1 MKRNKKYIAGFS
13 IMGLV
18 ILTTLVFLILRDR
31 TGKIEYQTV
40 TLSRQTIEK
49 KIIASGSIVPELE
62 VDVKSSLSGVVDQ
75 IYVKAGDWVE
85 QGTPL
90 MSVQVIPNSLDLNSS
105 RSALERSRIRLEES
119 RLEKERMERLHQSRS
134 ISDVEYNQAV
144 MTYRLA
150 QQDFQ
155 EASNRM
161 ALIGEGVNPQE
172 QALDNQVKAP
182 ISGTVLALPLKRGAP
197 IQEQGGMSSGTTV
210 ASMADMDSLY
220 FTGTVDEAQVG
231 KLQTGLPVNLNIAAL
246 EKASLTGV
254 LSFISPRGRESSGS
268 VLFDIEVTLD
278 LQENANLRAG
288 YSASAEIQ
296 LEMAENVLAIQERDL
311 IMEEGKYFVEVLDN
325 QEPRRVEVTVGI
337 SDGIYTEVVDGLE
350 EGSNVVV
357 QL

>member
-1 MKRNKKYIAGFS
+1 
-13 IMGLV
+13 MGLV
-18 ILTTLVFLILRDR
+18 IVATLVFLIMRDR
-31 TGKIEYQTV
+31 TGKVEYQTV
-40 TLSRQTIEK
+40 ALSRQTIEK

-62 VDVKSSLSGVVDQ
+62 VEVKSSLSGVVDQ
-75 IYVKAGDWVE
+75 IYVKAGEWVE

-105 RSALERSRIRLEES
+105 RSALERSRIRLEEN

-144 MTYRLA
+144 MAYRLA
-150 QQDFQ
+150 LQDFQ

-161 ALIGEGVNPQE
+161 ALIGEGLSSDE

-182 ISGTVLALPLKRGAP
+182 ISGTVLSLPLKKGGP
-197 IQEQGGMSSGTTV
+197 VQEQGGMSSGTTV
-210 ASMADMDSLY
+210 ATMADMNSLY

-231 KLQTGLPVNLNIAAL
+231 KLQVGLPVSLNIAAL

-278 LQENANLRAG
+278 LQDSETLRAG

-296 LEMAENVLAIQERDL
+296 LEQAENVLAVQERDL
-311 IMEEGKYFVEVLDN
+311 IMEEGKYFVEILEN
-325 QEPRRVEVTVGI
+325 KEPRRVEVTVGI
-337 SDGIYTEVVDGLE
+337 SDGIYTEISGGLE
-350 EGSNVVV
+350 EGSDVIV